1 MTNLKHLPLTAVL
14 VLAFVAG
21 PFLGCYAQNNEKLN
35 LKMDQSPIDRNSK
48 APASYAPVIEKVSP
62 SIVNVFSTNVVK
74 MDRRQMP
81 FNDFFRRFFD
91 RRDRRQEEP
100 NEPDEPLERRQRS
113 LGSGVIISENGYT
126 LTNHHV
132 VKNADEI
139 KVALTKSEKEYSA
152 KLVGSD
158 PKTDLAVLKIQHD
171 GPLPV
176 ATLGDSSKIKVGDI
190 AFAIGNPF
198 GVGQTV
204 TKGIVSAKSR
214 GIGMLDYEK
223 FIQTDASINPGNS
236 GGALIDSDGR
246 VIGINT
252 VIMSRSGG
260 SQGVGFSIPI
270 NLARSIAKSIVE
282 EGSVSRGFLGVNIQ
296 EITPQLQKMFDLKR
310 NEGVLI
316 SDVMDGLPAEKA
328 GLKRGDVIVSFDGK
342 AVKDVRDLQFA
353 VAQTPP
359 GTEVSVEIMRDGQ
372 KQSVQLTL
380 TERPSDDTLS
390 QGPTGPSTGDP
401 GVLKELGIT
410 LSPLTTQF
418 RRQQDIPDKIEGVL
432 VSDVKPGSMAGRAG
446 LQPGDIVQEIN
457 RRTVKTLSDVREAVQ
472 AGSENMVLLYV
483 WRNGSGQYIPL
494 ERE

>member
-1 MTNLKHLPLTAVL
+1 MNKVQRFLFTTVFALGFVSVPL
-14 VLAFVAG
+14 
-21 PFLGCYAQNNEKLN
+21 LGCFAQNNTTRGELN
-35 LKMDQSPIDRNSK
+35 LKTDKSPIDRDGN
-48 APASYAPVIEKVSP
+48 APASYAPVIENVSP

-74 MDRRQMP
+74 MDQRQMP

-91 RRDRRQEEP
+91 RRDEQQDA
-100 NEPDEPLERRQRS
+100 PDEPLERRQRS
-113 LGSGVIISENGYT
+113 LGSGVIISKDGYT

-132 VKNADEI
+132 VKNAEEI
-139 KVALTKSEKEYSA
+139 KVALTESDRELSA

-171 GPLPV
+171 EPLPV

-236 GGALIDSDGR
+236 GGALIDAEGR

-270 NLARSIAKSIVE
+270 NLARSIATSIVE

-296 EITPQLQKMFDLKR
+296 EITPQLKKIFNLERDD
-310 NEGVLI
+310 GVLI
-316 SDVMDGLPAEKA
+316 SGVMDDLPADKA
-328 GLKRGDVIVSFDGK
+328 GLKRGDVIVSFDGNP
-342 AVKDVRDLQFA
+342 VKDVRDLQFA
-353 VAQTPP
+353 VAQTSP
-359 GTEVSVEIMRDGQ
+359 GTNVSVGIIRDGE
-372 KQSVQLTL
+372 KQTVQLTL

-390 QGPTGPSTGDP
+390 QGPGGPAP
-401 GVLKELGIT
+401 GEPGALKELGIT
-410 LSPLTTQF
+410 LSPITAQLR
-418 RRQQDIPDKIEGVL
+418 RRQDLPANVEGLV
-432 VSDVKPGSMAGRAG
+432 VSDVEPGSTAARSG
-446 LQPGDIVQEIN
+446 LRPGDIVQEIN
-457 RRTVKTLSDVREAVQ
+457 RQPVQTLADVQKAVQ
-472 AGSENMVLLYV
+472 AGSEDMVLLYV
-483 WRNGSGQYIPL
+483 WRDGSGQYLTL